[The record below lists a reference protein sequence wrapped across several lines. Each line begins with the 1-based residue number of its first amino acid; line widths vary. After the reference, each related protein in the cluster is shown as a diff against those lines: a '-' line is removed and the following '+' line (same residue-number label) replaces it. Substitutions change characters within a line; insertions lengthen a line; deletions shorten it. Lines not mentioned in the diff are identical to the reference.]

1 MQTLSQLH
9 QPDSE
14 VIPLEEEESRHTRR
28 LAVGVLCALILT
40 GSVFGG
46 YLFLRKRHERQ
57 VAATA
62 ALEAT
67 KKAAPKVE
75 VAVDDAMIDG
85 KKSVLGGEIHNI
97 SGETL
102 HNVAVELQLRK
113 RTGAG
118 VERRVV
124 TPETAELPPD
134 GRTRYRLEVAVQDY
148 SSATFSKVL
157 TGDTHTALAFKAFPG
172 AARPAIE
179 TPASK
184 TVVVPRPAPKGEE
197 FLNTENNPGK
207 IR

>member
-57 VAATA
+57 VAAA
-62 ALEAT
+62 ATLEAT

-179 TPASK
+179 APA
-184 TVVVPRPAPKGEE
+184 
-197 FLNTENNPGK
+197 
-207 IR
+207 

>member
-28 LAVGVLCALILT
+28 LAIGVLCALILT

-57 VAATA
+57 VAAAT

-67 KKAAPKVE
+67 KKASPKAE
-75 VAVDDAMIDG
+75 VAVDDATIDG
-85 KKSVLGGEIHNI
+85 KKSVLSGEIHNI

-118 VERRVV
+118 MEMRVV
-124 TPETAELPPD
+124 MPETTDLPPD

-157 TGDTHTALAFKAFPG
+157 AGDTRTALVFKAFPG

-179 TPASK
+179 SPAPK
-184 TVVVPRPAPKGEE
+184 TVVVARPAPKGEE
-197 FLNTENNPGK
+197 FLNTENNPGR